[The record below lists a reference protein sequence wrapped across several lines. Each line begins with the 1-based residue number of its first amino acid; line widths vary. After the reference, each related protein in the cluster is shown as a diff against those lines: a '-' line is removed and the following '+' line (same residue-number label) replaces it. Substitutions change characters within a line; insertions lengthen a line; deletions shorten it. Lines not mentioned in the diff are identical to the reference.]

1 MKLHGNGWLTFI
13 LKEVIK
19 SGMIGQFQNFLQD
32 VIMPAQRIVIKL
44 GTSTLT
50 QGKSELSMEHMIEI
64 VRVIARLHQEGH
76 QVILV
81 SSGAMAVGRSIM
93 GHPSLP
99 KHIPAKQMLA
109 AVGQSRLMELYSQ
122 LFGYYQIPVGQVLL
136 TREDLSNRRRYL
148 NARNTLEAMIQY
160 RVVPVINENDTVSTE
175 EIRLGDNDN
184 LSALVAN
191 VVEADLLVL
200 FTDQD
205 GLYTAD
211 PRTNP
216 NAQVLPEI
224 TTNEIPAEIWKGAGG
239 SASGLG
245 TGGMF
250 TKIQAADLAR
260 RSGCMVVISNGKYPE
275 RIWEIVAGEP
285 VGTRFTPLISKL
297 ESRKRYM
304 LAESRHNGGWLQ
316 LDKGAVKALR
326 KGGSLLPVGIVKSGG
341 HYLRGDIVR
350 LKDEKLKEFALGM
363 INYNDD
369 DVQKIIGLQS
379 QEIEQIL
386 GYHYGME
393 IVHHNNLMFL

>member
-1 MKLHGNGWLTFI
+1 M
-13 LKEVIK
+13 
-19 SGMIGQFQNFLQD
+19 Q
-32 VIMPAQRIVIKL
+32 AQRIVIKL

-50 QGKSELSMEHMIEI
+50 QGKTEISMEHMIEI
-64 VRVIARLHQEGH
+64 VRVIARLHQEGY

-93 GHPSLP
+93 GHPILP
-99 KHIPAKQMLA
+99 RHIPAKQMLA
-109 AVGQSRLMELYSQ
+109 AVGQSRLMEIYSQ

-205 GLYTAD
+205 GLFTAD
-211 PRTNP
+211 PRTDP
-216 NAQVLPEI
+216 NAKVVREISGNDIPE
-224 TTNEIPAEIWKGAGG
+224 EIWQVAGG
-239 SASGLG
+239 TSSGLG

-260 RSGCMVVISNGKYPE
+260 RSGCAVVISNGKHPE
-275 RIWEIVAGEP
+275 RIWDMVAGIP
-285 VGTRFTPLISKL
+285 VGTRFTPLITKM

-316 LDKGAVKALR
+316 LDEGAVHALR
-326 KGGSLLPVGIVKSGG
+326 EGGSLLPVGITKSGG
-341 HYLRGDIVR
+341 NFARGDIVKM
-350 LKDEKLKEFALGM
+350 KDGNGREFALGM
-363 INYNDD
+363 INYNQEDLL
-369 DVQKIIGLQS
+369 KIIGLQS
-379 QEIEQIL
+379 QDIDQVL
-386 GYHYGME
+386 GYNYGVE
-393 IVHHNNLMFL
+393 VVHHNNLLFL

>member
-1 MKLHGNGWLTFI
+1 M
-13 LKEVIK
+13 
-19 SGMIGQFQNFLQD
+19 Q
-32 VIMPAQRIVIKL
+32 AQRIVIKL

-50 QGKSELSMEHMIEI
+50 QGKTEISMEHMIEL

-93 GHPSLP
+93 GHPILP
-99 KHIPAKQMLA
+99 RHIPAKQMLA
-109 AVGQSRLMELYSQ
+109 AVGQSRLMEIYSQ
-122 LFGYYQIPVGQVLL
+122 LFGYYHIPVGQVLL

-184 LSALVAN
+184 LSALVSN

-205 GLYTAD
+205 GLFTAD
-211 PRTNP
+211 PRGHP
-216 NAQVLPEI
+216 DAKVVAEI
-224 TTNEIPAEIWKGAGG
+224 TDNEIPEEIWKVAGG
-239 SASGLG
+239 TANGLG

-260 RSGCMVVISNGKYPE
+260 RSGCAVVISNGKHPE
-275 RIWEIVAGEP
+275 RIWDIVAGKE
-285 VGTRFTPLISKL
+285 VGTRFTPLITKL

-304 LAESRHNGGWLQ
+304 LAEARHNGGWLQ
-316 LDKGAVKALR
+316 LDKGAVNALR
-326 KGGSLLPVGIVKSGG
+326 DGGSLLPVGIVQAGG
-341 HYLRGDIVR
+341 KFLRGDIVR
-350 LKDEKLKEFALGM
+350 LKDENQKEFSLGM
-363 INYNDD
+363 INYSSDD
-369 DVQKIIGLQS
+369 LLKIIGLQS
-379 QEIEQIL
+379 QEIEQVL
-386 GYHYGME
+386 GYNYGME
-393 IVHHNNLMFL
+393 VVHHNNLLFL

>member
-1 MKLHGNGWLTFI
+1 MQ
-13 LKEVIK
+13 
-19 SGMIGQFQNFLQD
+19 M
-32 VIMPAQRIVIKL
+32 QRIVIKL

-50 QGKSELSMEHMIEI
+50 QGKTELSMEHMIEI

-93 GHPSLP
+93 GNPILP
-99 KHIPAKQMLA
+99 RHIPAKQMLA

-136 TREDLSNRRRYL
+136 TREDLSHRRRYL

-205 GLYTAD
+205 GLYTAN
-211 PRTNP
+211 PRLNP
-216 NAQVLPEI
+216 KAQVVKEI
-224 TTNEIPAEIWKGAGG
+224 SSNEIPEEIWKVAGG
-239 SASGLG
+239 SASKLG

-260 RSGCMVVISNGKYPE
+260 RSGCTVVISNGKYPE
-275 RIWEIVAGEP
+275 RIWEIAAGEP
-285 VGTRFTPLISKL
+285 VGTRFTPVISKL

-304 LAESRHNGGWLQ
+304 LAEARHNGGWLQ
-316 LDKGAVKALR
+316 LDKGAVAALLD
-326 KGGSLLPVGIVKSGG
+326 GGSLLPVGIVKSGG
-341 HYLRGDIVR
+341 NFSRGDIVR

-369 DVQKIIGLQS
+369 DLQKIIGLQS
-379 QEIEQIL
+379 QEIEQML
-386 GYHYGME
+386 GYNYGME
-393 IVHHNNLMFL
+393 IVHHNNLLFL

>member
-1 MKLHGNGWLTFI
+1 M
-13 LKEVIK
+13 
-19 SGMIGQFQNFLQD
+19 Q
-32 VIMPAQRIVIKL
+32 AQRIVVKL

-50 QGKSELSMEHMIEI
+50 QGKTDLSLDHVIEI

-93 GHPSLP
+93 GQPVLP
-99 KHIPAKQMLA
+99 RHIPAKQMLA
-109 AVGQSRLMELYSQ
+109 AIGQSRLMEIYSQ

-160 RVVPVINENDTVSTE
+160 RVVPVINENDTISTE

-211 PRTNP
+211 PRSHP
-216 NAQVLPEI
+216 DAQVVTEI
-224 TTNEIPAEIWKGAGG
+224 TGNDIPNEIWKVAGG
-239 SASGLG
+239 TANGLG
-245 TGGMF
+245 TGGMY
-250 TKIQAADLAR
+250 TKIQAAELAR
-260 RSGCMVVISNGKYPE
+260 RSGCEVVISNGKYPE
-275 RIWEIVAGEP
+275 RIWDIVAGKP
-285 VGTRFTPLISKL
+285 IGTRFTALITKL

-304 LAESRHNGGWLQ
+304 LAESRHNGGWIQ
-316 LDKGAVKALR
+316 LDKGAVSALR
-326 KGGSLLPVGIVKSGG
+326 DGGSLLPVGIIKAAGNFM
-341 HYLRGDIVR
+341 RGDIVR
-350 LKDEKLKEFALGM
+350 LKDEQQKEFALGM
-363 INYNDD
+363 INYSYDD
-369 DVQKIIGLQS
+369 LVKIMGLQS
-379 QEIEQIL
+379 QEIESVL
-386 GYHYGME
+386 GYNYGIE
-393 IVHHNNLMFL
+393 VVHHNNLLFL